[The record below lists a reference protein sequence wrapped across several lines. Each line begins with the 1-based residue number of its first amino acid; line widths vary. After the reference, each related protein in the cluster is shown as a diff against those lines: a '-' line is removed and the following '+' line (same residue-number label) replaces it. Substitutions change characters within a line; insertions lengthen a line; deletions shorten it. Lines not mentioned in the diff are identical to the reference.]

1 MGVSSRKEITF
12 FIQRT
17 FHDCHQKKTI
27 YAFPNHF
34 LIKCLP
40 CKIHTCYKQVHR
52 GNLKEYIKN
61 IENKKLSSKDGLNVK
76 QQFNGSHNT
85 TTQIIAKSLK
95 SPKQEVGDA
104 DELSTIFKKFDTK
117 YKTDSEKESSEN
129 IDDNCVGSGG
139 GYDDDNNYE
148 DDGAREQ
155 SPPSQDSPNTEDSSS
170 SVPKPMPRTSRNNS
184 LQDSTGQQQQPLV
197 VEANKV
203 MPKPRPRTTASA
215 YKVCEF
221 VVAAQIVSM
230 FISFFL

>member
-1 MGVSSRKEITF
+1 MIVT
-12 FIQRT
+12 
-17 FHDCHQKKTI
+17 KKTI
-27 YAFPNHF
+27 YDFPTHF

-40 CKIHTCYKQVHR
+40 CKIHTCNKQVHR

-61 IENKKLSSKDGLNVK
+61 IENKKLSSKDGINVK

-139 GYDDDNNYE
+139 YDDDNNYE
-148 DDGAREQ
+148 DDGAREP

-184 LQDSTGQQQQPLV
+184 LQDSTGQQQPLA
-197 VEANKV
+197 VEPNKV

-221 VVAAQIVSM
+221 VVAAQIVSIVYQFF
-230 FISFFL
+230 FIIF